1 MAENYNTIVKIL
13 DNKTKKY
20 EVLKPENIQL
30 LYLVKLKDTADFEPK
45 TIQCTS
51 PNCKSNE
58 PGSENNQNQDKKI
71 CYCLLC
77 DNYLCK
83 NCHIEFHQNQVLF
96 GNFGIE
102 NCEQK
107 PFINNYQGECEN
119 PSVHPK
125 KETIE
130 FFCKDCNKG
139 ICSFCRFNSNEKH
152 KDLNLITLFSS
163 CSLNDRNTSYKEIKD
178 EFIPKTR
185 ELTSIVSNIQ
195 KSNKTTA
202 NKLREVILKGFQK
215 MFSESKDSFAKEGE
229 NLLGMCYLLN
239 YLKDCMYNFHKLYDE
254 RETLLKSTKLKQ
266 ELYWT
271 KKMHYDN
278 LLYLINVKETIKTGY
293 KVDQKKFDKI
303 INKYKKKFK
312 IPISIFQM
320 MDDYGYKE
328 TNSGKQNN
336 NITVKYLVDETGINN
351 SKMLKKNKK

>member
-1 MAENYNTIVKIL
+1 MN
-13 DNKTKKY
+13 
-20 EVLKPENIQL
+20 
-30 LYLVKLKDTADFEPK
+30 
-45 TIQCTS
+45 
-51 PNCKSNE
+51 
-58 PGSENNQNQDKKI
+58 
-71 CYCLLC
+71 
-77 DNYLCK
+77 
-83 NCHIEFHQNQVLF
+83 NCHIEYHQNQVLF

-152 KDLNLITLFSS
+152 KDLNVITTLFSS

-215 MFSESKDSFAKEGE
+215 MFSESNDSFNKEGE
-229 NLLGMCYLLN
+229 NLLGMCYQLN

-254 RETLLKSTKLKQ
+254 RETLLKST
-266 ELYWT
+266 
-271 KKMHYDN
+271 N
-278 LLYLINVKETIKTGY
+278 
-293 KVDQKKFDKI
+293 
-303 INKYKKKFK
+303 
-312 IPISIFQM
+312 
-320 MDDYGYKE
+320 
-328 TNSGKQNN
+328 
-336 NITVKYLVDETGINN
+336 
-351 SKMLKKNKK
+351 